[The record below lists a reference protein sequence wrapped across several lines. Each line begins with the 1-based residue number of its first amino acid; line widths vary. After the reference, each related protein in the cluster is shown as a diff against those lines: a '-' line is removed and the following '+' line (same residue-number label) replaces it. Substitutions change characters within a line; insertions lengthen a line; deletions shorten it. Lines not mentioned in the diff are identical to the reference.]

1 MLTVY
6 QTLTDLQTRND
17 EVMKSIKY
25 ILFLLLISNSILG
38 QPVCPITTN
47 NIRVCPNTNAQL
59 NVSGAQ
65 FYSWTPSAGLSDSTS
80 ANPTVNVPITTNYF
94 VTGFNESS
102 SNLIV
107 NGDFTSGNSG
117 FTSNY
122 TYTTTDLHPEGY
134 YAVGK
139 NPKSLHSDF
148 SACGDHTTGTGKM
161 LIVNGNVVPNIKVWG
176 QPITVKANTYYA
188 FYAYVTP
195 VHPTNPPVL
204 QFSINGSVIG
214 APFTSSNATCTWQKF
229 YAVWYSGSITNANI
243 SIVNQNTIANG
254 NDFAL
259 DDIKFVELCTAT
271 NKVTVTVGPLTSITN
286 ISTCTT
292 NLPYNWNGSDY
303 NASGTYTKH
312 LSSVLGC
319 DSIATLN
326 LKVNVPTSSIT
337 SASICQGS
345 SYLFNGTSY
354 STAGTYSKTLINA
367 AGCDSIATL
376 NLTVNVPTSST
387 TNGSICQGGSYLFNG
402 TSYSTTGT
410 YTKTLI
416 NAAGCDSIATLNLTV
431 NVPTSSTTN
440 ASICQGGSYLFNGTS
455 YSTTG
460 TYTKTLI
467 NAAGCDSIATLNLTV
482 NVPTSSTTNASIC
495 QGGSY
500 TFNSLT
506 YNVAGTYTKTLINA
520 AGCDSVATLNLK
532 VNVPTSSTTN
542 ASICQGGSYLF
553 NGTSYNTTGTY
564 TKILINAAGCDST
577 ATLNLTVNV
586 PTSSITNASICQGGS
601 YTFNGSTY
609 TVAGTYSKTFT
620 NTAGCDSIAI
630 LNLTVNIPTSS
641 ITNASICQGGSY
653 TFNGSTYMVAGTYT
667 KTLINAAGCDSIA
680 TLNLTV
686 NVPTSSTTNASI
698 CQGGYYTFNG
708 STYMVAGTYTKTL
721 INAAGCDSISTLNL
735 TVNVPTSSTTNASIC
750 QGGSYTFNGSTYN
763 VAGTYT
769 KILTN
774 AAGCDSVATLN
785 LKVNVPTSSTT
796 NASICQ
802 GGSYTFNGST
812 YNVAGTYTKTLINA
826 AGCDSIANLNLIVN
840 IPTSST
846 TNARICQGGSYLFNG
861 TSYNTT
867 GTYTKTLTNAAGC
880 DSIATLNLTVNVPT
894 SSTTNAS
901 ICQGGSYTFNGSTY
915 NVAGTYTKILTNATG
930 CDSIATLNL
939 TVNVPTSST
948 TNASICQGGSY
959 LFNGTSY
966 NTTGTYTKTL
976 MNAAG
981 CDSIATL
988 NLTVNVP
995 TTSTTNASI
1004 CQGGSYTF
1012 NGSTYNVAGTYTK
1025 ILTNAAG
1032 CDSIATLNLTVNVP
1046 TTSTTNASIC
1056 QGGSYLFNG
1065 TTYSTA
1071 GTYSKT
1077 LINVVG
1083 CDSVATLNLTVNVPT
1098 SSTTN
1103 AIICQGGSYLFNGTS
1118 YSTTGTYTK
1127 NLINATGCDSIA
1139 TLNLTVNVPTSS
1151 TINASIC
1158 QGSSYTFN
1166 GSTYTVAGTYTKTL
1180 INAFGCDS
1188 IATLNLTVNV
1198 PTSST
1203 TNASICQGGSYTFNG
1218 STYMVAGTYTKTLIN
1233 AAGCDSISTLNL
1245 TVNVPTSSTTNASIC
1260 RGGSYT
1266 FNGSTYNVAGTYT
1279 KTLINAVGCDSIA
1292 TLNLTVNIPTSS
1304 TINASICQGSSYTF
1318 NGSTYNV
1325 AGIYSKTL
1333 TNAAGCDSVATLN
1346 LTVNVPT
1353 ASTTNASICQGG
1365 SYLFNG
1371 TSYNTTGTYTKT
1383 LINAAG
1389 CDSIATL
1396 NLTVNVPTSSTTNAS
1411 ICQGGSYTFNGST
1424 YTVAGTYTKTLINA
1438 FGCDSIATLNLTVN
1452 VPTSSTTNAS
1462 ICQGGSYT
1470 FNGSTYMVAGT
1481 YTKTLINAAGCDSIS
1496 TLDLTVNVP
1505 TSSTTNASICQG
1517 GSYTFNGST
1526 YTVAGKYSKTFTNTA
1541 GCDSIAT
1548 LNLTVNVPTSSTTK
1562 AIICQGGSYLFNGT
1576 SYNTTGTYTKILI
1589 NAAGCDSIATLN
1601 LTVNVPTTSTTNVG
1615 ICQGGSY
1622 LFNGTSY
1629 NTTGIYSKTL
1639 INVAGCDSIAT
1650 LNLTVNVPTSSTT
1663 NASIC
1668 QGGSYLFNGTS
1679 YNTTGTYT
1687 KTLIN
1692 AAGCDSI
1699 AILNLTVN
1707 IPTSSTT
1714 NASICQGG
1722 SYLFNGSTY
1731 TVAGTY
1737 TKTLTNTAGCDSIAT
1752 LNLTVNVSTSSTT
1765 NASICQGSS
1774 YLFARTSYNT
1784 TGTYTKT
1791 LINAA
1796 GCDSIVTLNL
1806 TVNVPT
1812 SSITNASI
1820 CQGGSYI
1827 FNGSTY
1833 TIAGTYTK
1841 TLTNAAGCD
1850 SIATLNLTVNI
1861 PTSST
1866 TNASICQGGSYLFN
1880 GASYNTTGTY
1890 TKTLINAAGCD
1901 SIATLNLTVNVP
1913 TTSTTNA
1920 SICQGSSYLFN
1931 GISYSTAGTYSKTL
1945 TNAAGCDSI
1954 ATLNLTVNVPT
1965 SSTTN
1970 AGICLGGSYLFNG
1983 TSYSTTGTYTK
1994 NLINVTGCDSI
2005 AILNLTVKS
2014 SSTSTTSVSICQGE
2028 KYSFNGSTCIVT
2040 GTYVAYLTNSV
2051 GCDSIATLHLTVNMP
2066 TSSTIESSI
2075 SEEDIKMFGGYKFNG
2090 TVYHQVGTYTVKL
2103 VNATGC
2109 DSITTLVL
2117 KARAQTTQA
2126 TKVTVCSSELPYLW
2140 NGTSYNVTGIF
2151 TKTLKNSLGVDSIA
2165 TLDITV
2171 LNSTSS
2177 VTKAT
2182 VCSGNTYYFNG
2193 SSYSTAGAYV
2203 AKLNNSAGCDSIA
2216 TLELAVDTVYNTSQ
2230 TVQLFTGEKFTV
2242 NGHVYDQ
2249 PGTYTD
2255 IVTSVNNCESTT
2267 ITKITMVDLPNAFT
2281 PNGDGVNDEFMK
2293 DWHVQIY
2300 NRNGILLFE
2309 GNDGWDGK
2317 YNGKP
2322 VTKDTYFF
2330 ILYYLHDSKTK
2341 SKEGYVMLIR

>member
-1 MLTVY
+1 
-6 QTLTDLQTRND
+6 
-17 EVMKSIKY
+17 MKSIKY

-80 ANPTVNVPITTNYF
+80 ANPTVNVAITTNYF

-102 SNLIV
+102 TNLIV
-107 NGDFTSGNSG
+107 NGDFSLGNSG

-214 APFTSSNATCTWQKF
+214 APFTSSNVTCTWQKF

-271 NKVTVTVGPLTSITN
+271 NKVTVTVGPLTSTTN

-312 LSSVLGC
+312 LASVL
-319 DSIATLN
+319 
-326 LKVNVPTSSIT
+326 
-337 SASICQGS
+337 
-345 SYLFNGTSY
+345 
-354 STAGTYSKTLINA
+354 
-367 AGCDSIATL
+367 GCDSIATL
-376 NLTVNVPTSST
+376 NLTVNVPT
-387 TNGSICQGGSYLFNG
+387 
-402 TSYSTTGT
+402 
-410 YTKTLI
+410 
-416 NAAGCDSIATLNLTV
+416 A
-431 NVPTSSTTN
+431 STTN
-440 ASICQGGSYLFNGTS
+440 AT
-455 YSTTG
+455 
-460 TYTKTLI
+460 
-467 NAAGCDSIATLNLTV
+467 
-482 NVPTSSTTNASIC
+482 
-495 QGGSY
+495 
-500 TFNSLT
+500 
-506 YNVAGTYTKTLINA
+506 
-520 AGCDSVATLNLK
+520 
-532 VNVPTSSTTN
+532 
-542 ASICQGGSYLF
+542 
-553 NGTSYNTTGTY
+553 
-564 TKILINAAGCDST
+564 
-577 ATLNLTVNV
+577 
-586 PTSSITNASICQGGS
+586 
-601 YTFNGSTY
+601 
-609 TVAGTYSKTFT
+609 
-620 NTAGCDSIAI
+620 
-630 LNLTVNIPTSS
+630 
-641 ITNASICQGGSY
+641 
-653 TFNGSTYMVAGTYT
+653 
-667 KTLINAAGCDSIA
+667 
-680 TLNLTV
+680 
-686 NVPTSSTTNASI
+686 
-698 CQGGYYTFNG
+698 
-708 STYMVAGTYTKTL
+708 
-721 INAAGCDSISTLNL
+721 
-735 TVNVPTSSTTNASIC
+735 
-750 QGGSYTFNGSTYN
+750 
-763 VAGTYT
+763 
-769 KILTN
+769 
-774 AAGCDSVATLN
+774 
-785 LKVNVPTSSTT
+785 
-796 NASICQ
+796 
-802 GGSYTFNGST
+802 
-812 YNVAGTYTKTLINA
+812 
-826 AGCDSIANLNLIVN
+826 
-840 IPTSST
+840 
-846 TNARICQGGSYLFNG
+846 ICQGGSYLFNG

-867 GTYTKTLTNAAGC
+867 GTYTKTL
-880 DSIATLNLTVNVPT
+880 I
-894 SSTTNAS
+894 
-901 ICQGGSYTFNGSTY
+901 
-915 NVAGTYTKILTNATG
+915 NVAG

-966 NTTGTYTKTL
+966 NTTGTYSKILINAAGCDSIATLNLSVNVPTSSTTNASICQGSSYLFNGTSYNTTGTYTKTL
-976 MNAAG
+976 INAAG

-995 TTSTTNASI
+995 TSSTTNASI
-1004 CQGGSYTF
+1004 CQGSSYTF
-1012 NGSTYNVAGTYTK
+1012 NGTTYNVAGTYSK
-1025 ILTNAAG
+1025 ALINAAG

-1046 TTSTTNASIC
+1046 TASTTNASIC
-1056 QGGSYLFNG
+1056 QGSSYTFNG
-1065 TTYSTA
+1065 STYNVA

-1077 LINVVG
+1077 LIN
-1083 CDSVATLNLTVNVPT
+1083 A
-1098 SSTTN
+1098 
-1103 AIICQGGSYLFNGTS
+1103 A
-1118 YSTTGTYTK
+1118 
-1127 NLINATGCDSIA
+1127 GCDSIA

-1158 QGSSYTFN
+1158 QGGSYLFNGTSYSTTGTYTKTLTNTVGCDSIATLNLTVNVPTVSTTNASICQGGSYTFNGSTYNVAGTYSKTLINSASCDSVATLNLTVNVQTTSTTNASICQGSSYTFN
-1166 GSTYTVAGTYTKTL
+1166 GSTYNVAGTYTKTL
-1180 INAFGCDS
+1180 INVAGCDSIATLNLTVNVPTSSTTNASICQGSSYTFNGTTYNATGIYTKTLINATGCDSVATLNLTVNVPTSSTTSASICQGGSYLFNGLTYNTTGIYTKTLINAAGCDSVATLNLTVNVPTSSSTNTSICQGGSYTFNGSTYNVAGIYSKTLINAVGCDS

-1218 STYMVAGTYTKTLIN
+1218 LIYNVAGTYSKTLIN
-1233 AAGCDSISTLNL
+1233 AAGCDSIATLNLTVNVPTSSITNASICQGSSYLFNGTSYNTTGTYSKTLINAVGCDSITTLNL
-1245 TVNVPTSSTTNASIC
+1245 TVNVPTSSTINASIC
-1260 RGGSYT
+1260 QGGSYL
-1266 FNGSTYNVAGTYT
+1266 FNGTSYNTTGTYS

-1292 TLNLTVNIPTSS
+1292 TLNLTVNVPTSS
-1304 TINASICQGSSYTF
+1304 TTNASICQGGSYTFNGTSYNVAGTYSKTLINAVGCDSIATLNLTVNVPTSSTTNASICQGSSYTFNGTTYNVAGTYSKTLINAAGCDSIATLNLTVNVPTSSITNASICQGSSYLFNGTSYNTTGTYSKTLINAVGCDSITTLNLTVNVPTSSTTNASICQGGSYLFNGTSYNTTGTYTKTLINAAGCDSITTLNLTINVPTTSTTNASICQGSSYTF

-1325 AGIYSKTL
+1325 AGTYSKTL
-1333 TNAAGCDSVATLN
+1333 INAAGCDSIATLNLTVNVPTSSSTNASICQGGSYTFNGSTYNVDGTYSKTLINAAGCDSIANLNLTVNVPTSSTTNASICQGGSYTFNGTSYNVVGTYTKTLINAAGCDSVATLN

-1353 ASTTNASICQGG
+1353 SSSTNASICQGSSYTFNGSTYNVAGTYNKILINAAGCDSIAILNLTVNIPTTSTTNASICQGG

-1396 NLTVNVPTSSTTNAS
+1396 NLTVNVPTSSTTN
-1411 ICQGGSYTFNGST
+1411 G
-1424 YTVAGTYTKTLINA
+1424 
-1438 FGCDSIATLNLTVN
+1438 
-1452 VPTSSTTNAS
+1452 
-1462 ICQGGSYT
+1462 
-1470 FNGSTYMVAGT
+1470 
-1481 YTKTLINAAGCDSIS
+1481 
-1496 TLDLTVNVP
+1496 
-1505 TSSTTNASICQG
+1505 
-1517 GSYTFNGST
+1517 
-1526 YTVAGKYSKTFTNTA
+1526 
-1541 GCDSIAT
+1541 
-1548 LNLTVNVPTSSTTK
+1548 
-1562 AIICQGGSYLFNGT
+1562 
-1576 SYNTTGTYTKILI
+1576 
-1589 NAAGCDSIATLN
+1589 
-1601 LTVNVPTTSTTNVG
+1601 
-1615 ICQGGSY
+1615 
-1622 LFNGTSY
+1622 
-1629 NTTGIYSKTL
+1629 
-1639 INVAGCDSIAT
+1639 
-1650 LNLTVNVPTSSTT
+1650 
-1663 NASIC
+1663 SIC

-1699 AILNLTVN
+1699 T
-1707 IPTSSTT
+1707 
-1714 NASICQGG
+1714 
-1722 SYLFNGSTY
+1722 
-1731 TVAGTY
+1731 
-1737 TKTLTNTAGCDSIAT
+1737 T
-1752 LNLTVNVSTSSTT
+1752 LNLTINVPTTSTT

-1774 YLFARTSYNT
+1774 YT
-1784 TGTYTKT
+1784 
-1791 LINAA
+1791 
-1796 GCDSIVTLNL
+1796 
-1806 TVNVPT
+1806 
-1812 SSITNASI
+1812 
-1820 CQGGSYI
+1820 

-1833 TIAGTYTK
+1833 NVAGTY
-1841 TLTNAAGCD
+1841 
-1850 SIATLNLTVNI
+1850 S
-1861 PTSST
+1861 
-1866 TNASICQGGSYLFN
+1866 
-1880 GASYNTTGTY
+1880 
-1890 TKTLINAAGCD
+1890 KTLINAAGCD

-1913 TTSTTNA
+1913 TSSSTNASICQGGSYTFNGSTYNVDGTYSKTLINAAGCDSIANLNLTVNVPTSSTTNA
-1920 SICQGSSYLFN
+1920 SICQGGSYTFNGTSYNVVGTYTKTLMNAAGCDSIATLNLTMNVPTSSTTNAGICKGSSYLFN
-1931 GISYSTAGTYSKTL
+1931 GSTYNVAGTYSKTL
-1945 TNAAGCDSI
+1945 INAAGCDSI

-1965 SSTTN
+1965 SSSTN
-1970 AGICLGGSYLFNG
+1970 ASICQGSSYLFNG
-1983 TSYSTTGTYTK
+1983 TTYNVAGIYSKTLT
-1994 NLINVTGCDSI
+1994 NEAGCDSI
-2005 AILNLTVKS
+2005 ATLNLTVKS

-2103 VNATGC
+2103 VNTVGC

-2165 TLDITV
+2165 TLDMTV

-2177 VTKAT
+2177 VTKAI

-2193 SSYSTAGAYV
+2193 SSYSKAGAYV
-2203 AKLNNSAGCDSIA
+2203 ATLNNSAGCDSIA

-2255 IVTSVNNCESTT
+2255 VVTSANNCESTT
-2267 ITKITMVDLPNAFT
+2267 ITQITMVDLPNAFT

-2330 ILYYLHDSKTK
+2330 ILYYLNDSKTK